1 MAGGGDGALGEFV
14 INPGKPDEK
23 TLGAA
28 VKEAPLPKGSVL
40 RVGTPGGAGWGKL
53 SDRDPTLV
61 DKDIREER

>member
-1 MAGGGDGALGEFV
+1 V

-40 RVGTPGGAGWGKL
+40 RVGTPGGAGWGKP